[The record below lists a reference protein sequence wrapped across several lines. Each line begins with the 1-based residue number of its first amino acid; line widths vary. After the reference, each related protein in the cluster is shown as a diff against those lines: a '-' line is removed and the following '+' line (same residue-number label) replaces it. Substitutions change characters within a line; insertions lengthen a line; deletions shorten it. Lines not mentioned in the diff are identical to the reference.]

1 MSGGT
6 TAVATATAA
15 GAGAATLAEAA
26 AADATFTAV
35 TAGGASTFA
44 GLSTAATLA
53 SGAISAVGS
62 IEKGQASS
70 AAAKYNAGIA
80 QNNATIA
87 QQNAT
92 FAGQEGEQNAAI
104 AEGKTRAQV
113 GAITA
118 AQAANGVEV
127 NSGSALDVRSSAAE
141 LGELNAINIRANAAR
156 QAYGFQTE
164 ATSDQAQAQLNKSQA
179 QSDSTAGYIGAG
191 STLLSAAGNKNKN
204 YSDFLSSQS
213 GMSVS

>member
-15 GAGAATLAEAA
+15 TAA
-26 AADATFTAV
+26 AGTATAA
-35 TAGGASTFA
+35 AGSTFA
-44 GLSTAATLA
+44 GLATAATLA
-53 SGAISAVGS
+53 AGAISAVGS
-62 IEKGQASS
+62 IEQGQASS

-80 QNNATIA
+80 QNNAQIA

-92 FAGQEGEQNAAI
+92 FAGQEGEENAAV

-156 QAYGFQTE
+156 QAYGYNTE
-164 ATSDQAQAQLNKSQA
+164 ASSDVGQSQLDKSKSQ
-179 QSDSTAGYIGAG
+179 QDSTAGYIKGG
-191 STLLSAAGNKNKN
+191 STLLSASANQNNN
-204 YSDFLSSQS
+204 YSGFLSSQS
-213 GMSVS
+213 GMSAS

>member
-15 GAGAATLAEAA
+15 GAGAATLADAA
-26 AADATFTAV
+26 AADASFTAV
-35 TAGGASTFA
+35 TAGTSSFA

-92 FAGQEGEQNAAI
+92 FAGQEGQQNAAI

-179 QSDSTAGYIGAG
+179 QSDSTAGYISAG
-191 STLLSAAGNKNKN
+191 STLLSAAGNKNNN